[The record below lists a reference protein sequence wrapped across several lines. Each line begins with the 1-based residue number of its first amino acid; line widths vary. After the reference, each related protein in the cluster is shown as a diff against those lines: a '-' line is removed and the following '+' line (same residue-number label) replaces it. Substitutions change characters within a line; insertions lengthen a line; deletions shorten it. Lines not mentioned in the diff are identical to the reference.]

1 MSFRTLSSSR
11 QENSTPP
18 ISKKAKIEMHGLVPG
33 SGGVVGPAR
42 GQTIRQLRLAAELEG
57 FYRQLFLPL
66 VRRATWRHG
75 LSKEDAR
82 DVVQD
87 AFVLAVVKL
96 NADGNG
102 RAWLMSTVDNL
113 ATNFRRKGARRARL
127 REHWLDP
134 SDAPDARD
142 ADTESWRQSE

>member
-1 MSFRTLSSSR
+1 
-11 QENSTPP
+11 
-18 ISKKAKIEMHGLVPG
+18 MHGAMPG
-33 SGGVVGPAR
+33 GGGAVESDR

-96 NADGNG
+96 KADGNG
-102 RAWLMSTVDNL
+102 RAWLISTVDNL

-127 REHWLDP
+127 REHWLEP
-134 SDAPDARD
+134 SDAPETLGAEANRG
-142 ADTESWRQSE
+142 AIE

>member
-1 MSFRTLSSSR
+1 MQRS
-11 QENSTPP
+11 
-18 ISKKAKIEMHGLVPG
+18 G
-33 SGGVVGPAR
+33 SAGGEVVGVAR
-42 GQTIRQLRLAAELEG
+42 RSTVRRLRLAAELEG

-96 NADGNG
+96 KAGGNA

-113 ATNFRRKGARRARL
+113 ATNLRRKGARRARL
-127 REHWLDP
+127 EEHWLNPLDESEVPGTDNDP
-134 SDAPDARD
+134 EAR
-142 ADTESWRQSE
+142 RQSE

>member
-1 MSFRTLSSSR
+1 
-11 QENSTPP
+11 
-18 ISKKAKIEMHGLVPG
+18 MHGLVSG
-33 SGGVVGPAR
+33 SGGAVGPAC

-87 AFVLAVVKL
+87 AFLLAVVKL
-96 NADGNG
+96 KADGNG

-113 ATNFRRKGARRARL
+113 ALNFRRKGARRARL

-134 SDAPDARD
+134 SDVPETPGT
-142 ADTESWRQSE
+142 DTESWGQPE

>member
-1 MSFRTLSSSR
+1 
-11 QENSTPP
+11 
-18 ISKKAKIEMHGLVPG
+18 V
-33 SGGVVGPAR
+33 SGGAGPLGTAR

-66 VRRATWRHG
+66 VRRATWKHG

-96 NADGNG
+96 KAGGNA
-102 RAWLMSTVDNL
+102 RAWLACTVDNL
-113 ATNFRRKGARRARL
+113 AVNLRRKGARRARL
-127 REHWLDP
+127 EAHWLGPTDVP
-134 SDAPDARD
+134 ETRRAAGSE
-142 ADTESWRQSE
+142 TESWGEIE

>member
-1 MSFRTLSSSR
+1 M
-11 QENSTPP
+11 
-18 ISKKAKIEMHGLVPG
+18 
-33 SGGVVGPAR
+33 
-42 GQTIRQLRLAAELEG
+42 AAELEG

-96 NADGNG
+96 KAGGNG
-102 RAWLMSTVDNL
+102 RAWLMSTVDHLAANL
-113 ATNFRRKGARRARL
+113 RRKGARRARL
-127 REHWLDP
+127 EAHWLNPTDESEAAGADNDP
-134 SDAPDARD
+134 EPR
-142 ADTESWRQSE
+142 RQSE

>member
-1 MSFRTLSSSR
+1 
-11 QENSTPP
+11 
-18 ISKKAKIEMHGLVPG
+18 
-33 SGGVVGPAR
+33 
-42 GQTIRQLRLAAELEG
+42 LAAELEG

-96 NADGNG
+96 KAGGNA

-113 ATNFRRKGARRARL
+113 ATNLRRKGARRARL
-127 REHWLDP
+127 EKHWLNPLDESEVPGADNDP
-134 SDAPDARD
+134 EAR
-142 ADTESWRQSE
+142 RQSE

>member
-1 MSFRTLSSSR
+1 M
-11 QENSTPP
+11 
-18 ISKKAKIEMHGLVPG
+18 
-33 SGGVVGPAR
+33 
-42 GQTIRQLRLAAELEG
+42 RQLRLAAELEG

-96 NADGNG
+96 KPGLNG
-102 RAWLMSTVDNL
+102 RAWLTSTVDNL
-113 ATNFRRKGARRARL
+113 AVNFRRKGARRARL
-127 REHWLDP
+127 REQWLDP
-134 SDAPDARD
+134 SDTPETPKTDA
-142 ADTESWRQSE
+142 ESWGQPE

>member
-1 MSFRTLSSSR
+1 MQRS
-11 QENSTPP
+11 
-18 ISKKAKIEMHGLVPG
+18 G
-33 SGGVVGPAR
+33 SAGGEVVGVAR
-42 GQTIRQLRLAAELEG
+42 RSTVRRLRLAAELEG

-96 NADGNG
+96 KAGGNA

-113 ATNFRRKGARRARL
+113 ATNLRRKGARRARL
-127 REHWLDP
+127 EKHWLNPLDESEVPGADNDP
-134 SDAPDARD
+134 EAR
-142 ADTESWRQSE
+142 RQSE

>member
-1 MSFRTLSSSR
+1 
-11 QENSTPP
+11 
-18 ISKKAKIEMHGLVPG
+18 MHGLV
-33 SGGVVGPAR
+33 SGGGGAVEPAR

-96 NADGNG
+96 KAGGNG
-102 RAWLMSTVDNL
+102 RAWLTSTVDNL
-113 ATNFRRKGARRARL
+113 AVNFRRKGARRARL
-127 REHWLDP
+127 QEHWLDP
-134 SDAPDARD
+134 SDAPEIPGT
-142 ADTESWRQSE
+142 DTESWRQSE

>member
-1 MSFRTLSSSR
+1 
-11 QENSTPP
+11 
-18 ISKKAKIEMHGLVPG
+18 MHGVM
-33 SGGVVGPAR
+33 SGGGGAAAPDR
-42 GQTIRQLRLAAELEG
+42 GLTMRQLRLATELEG

-96 NADGNG
+96 KVGGNG
-102 RAWLMSTVDNL
+102 RSWLMSTVDHL
-113 ATNFRRKGARRARL
+113 AVNFRRKGARRARL

-134 SDAPDARD
+134 N
-142 ADTESWRQSE
+142 DTA